1 MGGDGGVIVK
11 DRRFLRSAVGNMQ
24 DEKEGAGP
32 NKVTASE
39 RQWSRSCCCAIS
51 SQELSDPIVACEL
64 GNLYNKDAVISAI
77 LDKRIGA
84 LFSHIRG
91 MKDIKSAVLTLNPE
105 YQTSNAAD
113 MSKSEKN
120 PSKFI
125 CPISR
130 VEFNGNQPFVI
141 IWSTGYVL
149 SERAVKEIGSEAL
162 QAEYGPFSDSDIVKL
177 LASEDETLEIAA
189 KLNERREAKEA
200 KLKEKKD
207 KKRKQESVDADLECS
222 SSAAQSV
229 VNNNFDP
236 KKSQKVESAKIIN
249 NKSGGGAGGGGS
261 SSSSS
266 SGGVVT
272 FSSSKSVAQSAV
284 ESVENAKKNSSV
296 FKSLFRDSDKDTSSR
311 DLFINV
317 AGMRY
322 NLG

>member
-1 MGGDGGVIVK
+1 MGGDGGVIAK
-11 DRRFLRSAVGNMQ
+11 DRRFLRSAAGNMQ

-32 NKVTASE
+32 NTVTHSE
-39 RQWSRSCCCAIS
+39 KQWSRSCYCAIS

-64 GNLYNKDAVISAI
+64 GHLYNKDAVLSAI

-91 MKDIKSAVLTLNPE
+91 MKDIKSAIMTLNPE
-105 YQTSNAAD
+105 YRTSNAAD

-130 VEFNGNQPFVI
+130 IEFNGNQTFVI
-141 IWSTGYVL
+141 IWTTGYVL

-177 LASEDETLEIAA
+177 LASEDETLEISA

-207 KKRKQESVDADLECS
+207 KKRKQESVDADLES
-222 SSAAQSV
+222 STQSG
-229 VNNNFDP
+229 VNVDS
-236 KKSQKVESAKIIN
+236 KKSQKLESAEIIN
-249 NKSGGGAGGGGS
+249 NKSGGGGGGGGG
-261 SSSSS
+261 SS

-272 FSSSKSVAQSAV
+272 LSSSKSVAQSAA
-284 ESVENAKKNSSV
+284 ESVENAKKSSTV
-296 FKSLFRDSDKDTSSR
+296 FKSLFRENDKVTSSR